1 MKRLIIISCVFLV
14 ACSTNEPIPGPD
26 KQAEGSLVGA
36 ALGAGSGAAY
46 GAQLSA
52 GTGPG
57 AIVGAMAGAVFGGVS
72 GAGKDIL
79 EEDTLRRQEETRRM
93 EEKLWAQ
100 EVLAEHYNR
109 RLELHPNR
117 DIFPADLFFEGGDV
131 KLNESSK
138 VLVREIAELSKN
150 RMPWSR
156 IVVTSYIASKDSESD
171 YAKYLSKRRAESI
184 AVALVGAGLDPHRV
198 LAKPVIIGN
207 PLVIDPEDSP
217 NRYNQAIEI
226 SQID

>member
-1 MKRLIIISCVFLV
+1 MRKLIFTAAIFLV

-26 KQAEGSLVGA
+26 KQGGGTLTGA
-36 ALGAGSGAAY
+36 ALGAGSGAVY

-52 GTGPG
+52 GAGPG
-57 AIVGAMAGAVFGGVS
+57 AAVGAVAGAVFGGIS

-79 EEDTLRRQEETRRM
+79 EEDTIKRQEETKRV
-93 EEKLWAQ
+93 EDKLWAQ

-109 RLELHPNR
+109 RLELHPSR
-117 DIFPADLFFEGGDV
+117 DIFPADLFFDADSV
-131 KLNESSK
+131 KLSENAE
-138 VLVREIAELSKN
+138 VLVSEIAELSKN

-156 IVVTSYIASKDSESD
+156 IVISSYVSSKDPESV
-171 YAKYLSKRRAESI
+171 YANHLSKKRAKSI
-184 AVALVGAGLDPHRV
+184 AVVFVRAGIEPHRV
-198 LAKPVIIGN
+198 LTRPVVIES